1 MSRWMI
7 YAAILLSGCG
17 IHKEKT
23 RLKTDTVNELQSN
36 AQWKWTSDWK
46 NEDYQ
51 FKDSSSL
58 AMVFIK
64 ADAPFTWQPDSGLSA
79 QAGNYAL
86 YLLQRGKSL
95 TAKKQLGQQEVNAKG
110 SETKKERIQTLTES
124 KAVTKPVYTWLL
136 ILSIALLTMVGAV
149 LIWRRFKS

>member
-1 MSRWMI
+1 MI

-58 AMVFIK
+58 AMVFKIRK
-64 ADAPFTWQPDSGLSA
+64 TKGKYKTVT
-79 QAGNYAL
+79 NY
-86 YLLQRGKSL
+86 K
-95 TAKKQLGQQEVNAKG
+95 TAV
-110 SETKKERIQTLTES
+110 
-124 KAVTKPVYTWLL
+124 
-136 ILSIALLTMVGAV
+136 
-149 LIWRRFKS
+149 